1 MQFTAHSRSIPT
13 LGSHNDMLTLACQD
27 APRPASQQRPSFSF
41 GPASLPRNSYTR
53 PHTYSASPNSINPV
67 HRITRRKSSTL
78 SPAAINAAVNAVE
91 ADGEDGG
98 RTINRRSVQSRVTL
112 GSLNSGSYPS
122 PPNSLPQN
130 GQFSKGSIREN
141 SALVDGPSLS
151 SMSDKVN
158 KNRLRRASDGSTLS
172 SSKKKGG
179 NGDLKCETC
188 GKAYKH
194 SSCLTK
200 HLLVPLY
207 SREIIF

>member
-1 MQFTAHSRSIPT
+1 M
-13 LGSHNDMLTLACQD
+13 
-27 APRPASQQRPSFSF
+27 
-41 GPASLPRNSYTR
+41 
-53 PHTYSASPNSINPV
+53 
-67 HRITRRKSSTL
+67 
-78 SPAAINAAVNAVE
+78 
-91 ADGEDGG
+91 
-98 RTINRRSVQSRVTL
+98 TL

-130 GQFSKGSIREN
+130 GPFSKGSVPEN

-200 HLLVPLY
+200 HLLVPL
-207 SREIIF
+207 RFP